1 MAGSGFRLLEKN
13 YIYLFHLDQFVI
25 LPTVPETIQD
35 STSTTFSSTSIMGRS
50 APLFAYSY
58 SGPRT
63 MQITLN
69 LHRDLMTQI
78 NYNVSNL
85 KIDLSDDYVD
95 TLIKYLQAMAL
106 PKYSNASKMVDPP
119 MICLRLGNDIA
130 IKGVIQ
136 GGVTTT
142 YNLPLLSNG
151 KYAQVAVSFN
161 VSEVDPQDASVVSVV
176 GGFRGLD
183 TSLERRIW
191 KI

>member
-119 MICLRLGNDIA
+119 MIFLRLGNDIA
-130 IKGVIQ
+130 IKGIIQ

-151 KYAQVAVSFN
+151 KYAQVSVSFN